1 MNQNEYLRIYVALR
15 TADPRLATAAIATL
29 RLSMTAELG
38 EEVQRSLVQRG
49 NAVEVVLR
57 NRIPFPIYQGYC
69 ETLFRRAG
77 LTSDE
82 LHRVSHLLSDF
93 APELL
98 GDEWPD
104 PDALLAAYQARLDIQ
119 DWHNARLTSNHLLAF
134 ALMQGDVLLAEKAV
148 RLTIEA
154 LNRWPEAREDRPYEF
169 AENEWI
175 LAHLSGLVDRFQ
187 EANELYQR
195 DRKLFV

>member
-1 MNQNEYLRIYVALR
+1 MDQNEYLRIYVALR
-15 TADPRLATAAIATL
+15 TADPRLAAAAIATL
-29 RLSMTAELG
+29 RLSMSAELG

-57 NRIPFPIYQGYC
+57 NRIPFPIHQGYC

-77 LTSDE
+77 LTPVE
-82 LHRVSHLLSDF
+82 LNSLSHLLSDF

-98 GDEWPD
+98 GEEWPD
-104 PDALLAAYQARLDIQ
+104 PDALLAACQARLDIQ

-134 ALMQGDVLLAEKAV
+134 ALMRGDVLLAEKAV
-148 RLTIEA
+148 KLTIDA
-154 LNRWPEAREDRPYEF
+154 LSQWPEAREDRPYEF
-169 AENEWI
+169 AKNEWI
-175 LAHLSGLVDRFQ
+175 LAHLNELVGRFQ

-195 DRKLFV
+195 DRQLFA